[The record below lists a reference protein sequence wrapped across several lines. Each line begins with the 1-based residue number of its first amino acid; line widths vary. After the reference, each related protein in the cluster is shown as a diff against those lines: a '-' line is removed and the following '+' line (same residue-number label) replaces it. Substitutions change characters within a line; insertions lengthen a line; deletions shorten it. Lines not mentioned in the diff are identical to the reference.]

1 MDCLKTNEKG
11 RQEWKEDSI
20 KKIACLD
27 EGVKRK
33 GQHKVRMAMKPES
46 QLEVFKYCI
55 ATYYET
61 LHQNSSLPCVQRDI
75 LAYGTY
81 DLNHRCFTNIGG
93 RTLNSNKMLQI
104 NEPDQ
109 FLKNL

>member
-1 MDCLKTNEKG
+1 MDCLKKNEKG

-46 QLEVFKYCI
+46 QLEVYLNI
-55 ATYYET
+55 ALQLIMKHFIKTVLYLACREI
-61 LHQNSSLPCVQRDI
+61 SSLMA
-75 LAYGTY
+75 LMT
-81 DLNHRCFTNIGG
+81 
-93 RTLNSNKMLQI
+93 
-104 NEPDQ
+104 
-109 FLKNL
+109 